1 MENIPANPEMG
12 GLYFKSIVSAFKN
25 IKVNCKHSFFIYS
38 LYNKSIA
45 ERNNHFNSGHFPSN
59 DQVIT
64 LSITGALNAVLS
76 DEHKKEIC
84 RYLYNHQ
91 VSINLDC
98 GTYYCRPSARGIKI
112 C

>member
-25 IKVNCKHSFFIYS
+25 IKVHCKHSFFYS

-45 ERNNHFNSGHFPSN
+45 ERNNHFNSGHFFPSN

-76 DEHKKEIC
+76 DEHKREIC

-98 GTYYCRPSARGIKI
+98 GIYFCRASACGTKI